1 MLIALRA
8 ILLVL
13 FIAAP
18 FGEQHTTADPYR
30 LPAEFAVDAVQSC
43 PEVEDGARVV
53 ETWTAGQGVSA
64 PDAAGDA

>member
-18 FGEQHTTADPYR
+18 FGEQQTTADPYR

-43 PEVEDGARVV
+43 PEAEDRARAV
-53 ETWTAGQGVSA
+53 ETWTAGQGASG
-64 PDAAGDA
+64 PDTAGDA